1 LADLP
6 LGPQHAAALRAVAD
20 PEQREQAGPMRPPG
34 CDRTQPVERKRDLVH
49 ALHHF
54 PVLLRLHER
63 RRRRHG
69 GLREIPAPSPPALP
83 SLPLLPPGRGWRGRL
98 LVKFPHRGGLLR
110 VRGRERL
117 RGRRAQRVQVVAV
130 EVERVM
136 RRGGPSGLAPAPAV
150 REGAGSTPVRAHD
163 HGARRVAPRVPWAA
177 REGEGDLGAAAVRV
191 WLGSGRWLRVA
202 ADPDLGI
209 GEKAAWLRIFW
220 GTRWRGG
227 SGHSLTRGP
236 ICGFW
241 FVRFSRFYCSGRR

>member
-1 LADLP
+1 
-6 LGPQHAAALRAVAD
+6 
-20 PEQREQAGPMRPPG
+20 
-34 CDRTQPVERKRDLVH
+34 
-49 ALHHF
+49 
-54 PVLLRLHER
+54 
-63 RRRRHG
+63 
-69 GLREIPAPSPPALP
+69 
-83 SLPLLPPGRGWRGRL
+83 
-98 LVKFPHRGGLLR
+98 
-110 VRGRERL
+110 VRGQERL